1 MRDDVVT
8 FFSPILLL
16 STHLYILIAS
26 LSRRLGGQKNVVWPN
41 DDDDFDDDFLSVQH
55 PSDQHH
61 KRFEQ
66 HQSRDYSWDFASTK
80 EGPS

>member
-8 FFSPILLL
+8 FFSPILL
-16 STHLYILIAS
+16 STHLYIIEED
-26 LSRRLGGQKNVVWPN
+26 RGGGQKNVVWPN

-66 HQSRDYSWDFASTK
+66 HQSRDY
-80 EGPS
+80 